1 MRGRFFRV
9 LSQAGCL
16 GAHGRGHRFF
26 LGGDRRAS
34 RWPTRSNPATIQT
47 IKVVELDGLSIPVG
61 ISPACARIQR
71 ILESEGL
78 GFGRYIQVSVKR
90 KSAWGIMQTSHV
102 NLWMDPMSDGEGEED
117 AWSVVESSSS
127 SESDSDDGR
136 GGRCG
141 RMKKLGPGVTVVRGS
156 RPNPPQPSGIMSANG
171 AAAGSGAMSG
181 PQQLFMELSGLVTD
195 AIDSVIT

>member
-1 MRGRFFRV
+1 
-9 LSQAGCL
+9 
-16 GAHGRGHRFF
+16 
-26 LGGDRRAS
+26 
-34 RWPTRSNPATIQT
+34 
-47 IKVVELDGLSIPVG
+47 VELDGLSIPVG

-78 GFGRYIQVSVKR
+78 GVGRYIQVSVRR

-102 NLWMDPMSDGEGEED
+102 NLWMDLLSDGEGEED

-127 SESDSDDGR
+127 SSDSDER
-136 GGRCG
+136 QGGRCG

-156 RPNPPQPSGIMSANG
+156 RPNPPQPSGMSANG